1 MPKLASL
8 LETKV
13 FVSGATFLTL
23 MYKRD
28 VQCFSFLAGAISNA
42 LLSKIL
48 KRLINSSRPKGA
60 QLSDP
65 GMPSSHAQSLFFFA
79 GYLTSGAVLWPELPL
94 SLPTTPMVRCLAAGA
109 INMLAGALTLL
120 RV

>member
-1 MPKLASL
+1 MPTLSSL

-13 FVSGATFLTL
+13 FVSGATFLVL
-23 MYKRD
+23 AYKRD
-28 VQCFSFLAGAISNA
+28 VQSAAFLLGAVSNA

-48 KRLINSSRPKGA
+48 KRLINASRPQGA

-79 GYLTSGAVLWPELPL
+79 GYLFLLGFSTFCFYSFLTSSFGSPEFEF
-94 SLPTTPMVRCLAAGA
+94 
-109 INMLAGALTLL
+109 LL
-120 RV
+120 I